1 MRKKRTNCQKRP
13 RNPRSLKKNQHL
25 GQWLEMAT
33 NTCKLDLQLLRKS
46 QRKSTLAI
54 TASGSSSHQ
63 LHLDNIYA
71 ETSYVNQNMWQEKH
85 LHQQW
90 HQRDAKRTKMK

>member
-1 MRKKRTNCQKRP
+1 MKKRTNCQKRP
-13 RNPRSLKKNQHL
+13 KRNPRSLKKNQHL
-25 GQWLEMAT
+25 RQWLVMAT

-54 TASGSSSHQ
+54 TASGSSSHH

-71 ETSYVNQNMWQEKH
+71 ETSYVNQNIRQEKQ